1 MKVSSSMIAGKK
13 MPAWEVLMRRLCGI
27 GFALALA
34 PMSYCQ
40 AKNGVQTGDPS
51 SFTIS
56 IEGPAYANEPIWVR
70 ALNGPIENVRYP
82 FYPAID
88 DFGCNKLEV
97 RHDGALLT
105 PRTIPAPGGTLR
117 VGIACGSS
125 APAGSPQ
132 GRLPLHI
139 VYALSQPGTYSVRW
153 TIEAPGLHRPVPLR
167 AIAESQWFTF
177 TVLAETPKQHEKW
190 VRQLLANPPKDPGQL
205 AGDFI
210 PSLVA
215 DAPDRRAL
223 SALLHCLYADN
234 QVVAGEAASA
244 LELFPQSEVMR
255 AVVGAIEEHGP
266 SDQLA
271 YYATVHKGWTLADED
286 GVVRAAVRYLNPPH
300 MRPVAEVNQPENPFK
315 PLVPT
320 AMSAAIKL
328 LGFIFHTPNHAW
340 PADSNLNAW
349 TDAQVL
355 RAAPTIMA
363 SADTAAVQELAE
375 FLGSMQP
382 FADAHELLLRIADR
396 DDVAGEQAKI
406 CLGWHR
412 PN

>member
-1 MKVSSSMIAGKK
+1 MH
-13 MPAWEVLMRRLCGI
+13 RLAGI
-27 GFALALA
+27 GFALALV
-34 PMSYCQ
+34 PMSFCQ
-40 AKNGVQTGDPS
+40 ATDGVQAGDPP
-51 SFTIS
+51 SFTIA
-56 IEGPAYANEPIWVR
+56 IDRPAYANEPIWVR

-105 PRTIPAPGGTLR
+105 PRTIPTPGGTQR

-139 VYALSQPGTYSVRW
+139 LYPLSQPGTYSVRW

-167 AIAESQWFTF
+167 AIAESQWLDFTI
-177 TVLAETPKQHEKW
+177 LAETPKQHEKW
-190 VRQLLANPPKDPGQL
+190 VRQLLANPPKDPGQV
-205 AGDFI
+205 AGDFL

-215 DAPDRRAL
+215 DVPDRRAL
-223 SALLHCLYADN
+223 RVLMGYLYAKN
-234 QVVAGEAASA
+234 QIVAGEAASA
-244 LELFPQSEVMR
+244 LELFPESEVMR
-255 AVVGAIEEHGP
+255 AVIEAIEEHGP

-271 YYATVHKGWTLADED
+271 YYATYHKGWTLADED
-286 GVVRAAVRYLNPPH
+286 GVVHAAVRFLNPPH
-300 MRPVAEVNQPENPFK
+300 KRPVAEVNQPENPFK
-315 PLVPT
+315 AEDRFKPVVPP

-328 LGFIFHTPNHAW
+328 LGFIFYTPNHAW

-375 FLGSMQP
+375 YLGSMQP
-382 FADAHELLLRIADR
+382 SADAHELLLRIADR

>member
-1 MKVSSSMIAGKK
+1 V
-13 MPAWEVLMRRLCGI
+13 
-27 GFALALA
+27 
-34 PMSYCQ
+34 Q
-40 AKNGVQTGDPS
+40 AGDPP
-51 SFTIS
+51 SFTIA
-56 IEGPAYANEPIWVR
+56 IDRPAYANEPIWVR

-105 PRTIPAPGGTLR
+105 PRTIPTPGGTQR

-139 VYALSQPGTYSVRW
+139 LYPLSQPGTYSVRW

-167 AIAESQWFTF
+167 AIAESQWLTF
-177 TVLAETPKQHEKW
+177 TILAETPKQHEKW

-215 DAPDRRAL
+215 DAPDPPAL
-223 SALLHCLYADN
+223 SVFVGQLYAEN

-271 YYATVHKGWTLADED
+271 YYATYHKGWKLADED
-286 GVVRAAVRYLNPPH
+286 GVVHAAVRYLNPPH
-300 MRPVAEVNQPENPFK
+300 KRPVAEVDQPENPFK
-315 PLVPT
+315 AEDPFKPVVPT
-320 AMSAAIKL
+320 ATSAALKL
-328 LGFIFHTPNHAW
+328 LGFIFYTPNHAW

-363 SADTAAVQELAE
+363 SADTTAVQELAE
-375 FLGSMQP
+375 YLGSMQP
-382 FADAHELLLRIADR
+382 SA
-396 DDVAGEQAKI
+396 
-406 CLGWHR
+406 CLAASRCRTRSRSASESSSGTHTAVR
-412 PN
+412 SPER